1 MLNKINSRSKTGKSK
16 NYLGVIALLFIGA
29 VFGSVLVSSFGYV
42 RPALADVQIGRET
55 PPEINQDP
63 ELTNFNNSFVE
74 TAEKLTPS
82 IVQITVITTE
92 KGNPH
97 QGFEF
102 FFPFKEDIPR
112 ERQGGGS
119 GVIISDDGYILT
131 NNHVVENAT
140 EVTVRL
146 IDKTKYEATVVGTD
160 PLTDLAVI
168 KIDAS
173 DLPAAYLGDSEKLK
187 VGQWVMAIGNPLSLS
202 STVTAGIISALG
214 RSVNIIRDS
223 YGVENFIQTDAAIN
237 PGNSGGALVDLHGA
251 VIGINSAIATNGM
264 TGTYIGYGFA
274 IPINI
279 AKVVAEDLISSGK
292 VLRGYIGVRIEE
304 VDEDL
309 AKAVGLDKPHGI
321 MIQQV
326 IEDGA
331 ASKEDIQDGDIII
344 SVDGKDMDRPNQL
357 QSYVASKRAGDT
369 ISLNIYRDGD
379 YIDRKITLKAR
390 DDDGTDTPVV
400 KNEKKKKNKDNEI
413 IEASFDDLGLTVRNL
428 RSEEYDIFKV
438 KNGVLISKVKRF
450 SKAENQRLFAGLI
463 ITEIDR
469 IKIDSAADLEDVI
482 DDNKGKAVLL
492 KVVDKS
498 GTSRFIGVDIPE

>member
-1 MLNKINSRSKTGKSK
+1 MFNKKSSSRKSR

-42 RPALADVQIGRET
+42 RPALADVQIGRKT
-55 PPEINQDP
+55 PPVMNQD
-63 ELTNFNNSFVE
+63 TQVTDFNNSFVE
-74 TAEKLTPS
+74 TAAKVTPS
-82 IVQITVITTE
+82 IVQITVISRVDNS
-92 KGNPH
+92 KNPH
-97 QGFEF
+97 QGFDF
-102 FFPFKEDIPR
+102 FFPFQPDVPR
-112 ERQGGGS
+112 EREAGGS

-146 IDKTKYEATVVGTD
+146 IDKTSHEATVVGTD

-168 KIDAS
+168 KIDAK
-173 DLPAAYLGDSEKLK
+173 DLPAAYLGDSDKLK

-202 STVTAGIISALG
+202 STVTAGIVSALG
-214 RSVNIIRDS
+214 RSVKIIKDS
-223 YGVENFIQTDAAIN
+223 YGIENFIQTDAAIN

-279 AKVVAEDLISSGK
+279 AKIVAEDLISTGK
-292 VLRGYIGVRIEE
+292 VQRGYIGVRIEE
-304 VDEDL
+304 VDEDM

-321 MIQQV
+321 LIQQV
-326 IEDGA
+326 MEDGA
-331 ASKEDIQDGDIII
+331 ASKKDIKEGDIII
-344 SVDGKDMDRPNQL
+344 DADGHEMNRPNQL

-369 ISLNIYRDGD
+369 ITLNIYRDGE
-379 YIDRKITLKAR
+379 YIKRDITLKAR
-390 DDDGTDTPVV
+390 DEDAADNQVAKKDKKEKRKGNEVV
-400 KNEKKKKNKDNEI
+400 EATFDNI
-413 IEASFDDLGLTVRNL
+413 GLTVRNL
-428 RSEEYDIFKV
+428 REGEYDQYKV
-438 KNGVLISKVKRF
+438 DNGVMISKVKRF
-450 SKAENQRLFAGLI
+450 SKAENQSLFPKLV

-469 IKIDSAADLEDVI
+469 IKINSVSEMEKLI

-492 KVVDKS
+492 KVVDQK
-498 GTSRFIGVDIPE
+498 GTSRFIGMEIPK